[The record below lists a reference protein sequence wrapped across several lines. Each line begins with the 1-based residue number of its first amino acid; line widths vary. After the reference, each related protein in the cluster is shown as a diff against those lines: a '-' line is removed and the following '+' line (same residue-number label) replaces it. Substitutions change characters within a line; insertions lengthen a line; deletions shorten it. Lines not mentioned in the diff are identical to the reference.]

1 MRHFDTLNELIDH
14 VGTEVAISD
23 WLVIDQSRI
32 DRFADATGDHA
43 WIHVDPDRAA
53 GGPFGVPVAHGFL
66 TLSLIPLF
74 AASAM
79 HIADVVTGVNYGL
92 NRVRFASP
100 VPVNSRL
107 RARFTL
113 TSFDIVPETPTQR
126 GAQAVWAITIETDG
140 AGKPACLAEFIS
152 RYGCDPAR
160 T

>member
-43 WIHVDPDRAA
+43 WIHVDPARAA
-53 GGPFGVPVAHGFL
+53 TGPFGAPVAHGFL

-74 AASAM
+74 AASAL

-92 NRVRFASP
+92 NRVRFVAP

-113 TSFDIVPETPTQR
+113 TSIEMLPETATQR
-126 GAQAVWAITIETDG
+126 GAQAVWAITIDIDG
-140 AGKPACLAEFIS
+140 AGKPACLAEFIA
-152 RYGCDPAR
+152 RYGV
-160 T
+160 

>member
-1 MRHFDTLNELIDH
+1 MRHFDTLNELNDH

-53 GGPFGVPVAHGFL
+53 TGPFGVPVAHGFL

-74 AASAM
+74 AASAL

-92 NRVRFASP
+92 NRVRFISP

-113 TSFDIVPETPTQR
+113 VSIDTLPETATQR
-126 GAQAVWAITIETDG
+126 GAQAVWSITIHGD
-140 AGKPACLAEFIS
+140 AADKPACLAEFIA
-152 RYGCDPAR
+152 RYGV
-160 T
+160 

>member
-14 VGTEVAISD
+14 VGTEVAVSD
-23 WLVIDQSRI
+23 WLVIDHSRI

-43 WIHVDPDRAA
+43 WIHVDPARAA
-53 GGPFGVPVAHGFL
+53 TGPFGAPVAHGFL

-74 AASAM
+74 AASAL

-92 NRVRFASP
+92 NRVRFVAP

-113 TSFDIVPETPTQR
+113 TSIEMLPETAAQR
-126 GAQAVWAITIETDG
+126 GAQAVWAITIDIDG
-140 AGKPACLAEFIS
+140 AGKPACLAEFIA
-152 RYGCDPAR
+152 RYGV
-160 T
+160 

>member
-14 VGTEVAISD
+14 VGTEVAVSD

-32 DRFADATGDHA
+32 DRFAAATGDHA
-43 WIHVDPDRAA
+43 WIHVDPARAA
-53 GGPFGVPVAHGFL
+53 TGPFGAPVAHGFL

-74 AASAM
+74 AASAL

-92 NRVRFASP
+92 NRVRFVAP

-113 TSFDIVPETPTQR
+113 TSIEMLPETATQR
-126 GAQAVWAITIETDG
+126 GAQAVWAITIDIDG
-140 AGKPACLAEFIS
+140 VGKPACLAEFIA
-152 RYGCDPAR
+152 RYGV
-160 T
+160 